1 MCTHIEPNHEETSDK
16 PTLSFY
22 KITSL
27 YSLKMSKSRNT
38 RKADRNYSILK
49 ETKGTLHLNAIIV
62 IVDLIWE
69 QEKIFIKNIIGSFGK
84 I

>member
-1 MCTHIEPNHEETSDK
+1 MCAHIEPNHEETSDK

-22 KITSL
+22 KITNL

-38 RKADRNYSILK
+38 RKADKLFQI
-49 ETKGTLHLNAIIV
+49 KGDKRYFTSKCNHCV

-69 QEKIFIKNIIGSFGK
+69 QEKNFIKNIIGSFGK
-84 I
+84 T